1 MIVAHVGHVDPVP
14 ETVWLAAAIV
24 SGLLAALVM
33 DLPMARL
40 ATGWTPATVAASVLQ
55 GTVPSKIP
63 RTDALVLHHAVG
75 PLAATG
81 YAAVG
86 VGLARV
92 LPAGYTVGG
101 LELAAHLVAVAV
113 ICVLVYG
120 VFAWGVLP
128 RYGGEAR
135 DHIAAVRRDWLVAVM
150 AFGGTL
156 AVAVPTVIV
165 AVR

>member
-14 ETVWLAAAIV
+14 ATVWLAAAIV
-24 SGLLAALVM
+24 SGLVAALVM

-55 GTVPSKIP
+55 GTVPSKTS
-63 RTDALVLHHAVG
+63 RTDALLLHHAVG
-75 PLAATG
+75 PLAATV
-81 YAAVG
+81 YAGLG

-92 LPAGYTVGG
+92 LPAGYTVAG
-101 LELAAHLVAVAV
+101 LELAAHLVAVVV
-113 ICVLVYG
+113 ISAFVYG
-120 VFAWGVLP
+120 AFAWVVLP
-128 RYGGEAR
+128 RYGGDAR
-135 DHIAAVRRDWLVAVM
+135 DHISTVRRDWFVAVL

-156 AVAVPTVIV
+156 AVAVPAVVV